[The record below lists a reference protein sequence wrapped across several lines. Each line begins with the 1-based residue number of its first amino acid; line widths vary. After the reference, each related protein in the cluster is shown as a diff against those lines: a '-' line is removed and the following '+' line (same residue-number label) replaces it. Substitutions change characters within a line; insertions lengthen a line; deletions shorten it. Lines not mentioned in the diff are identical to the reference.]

1 MEKKLVQIEIDGENL
16 EVEAGTSILEAAE
29 ILNISRAT
37 LYNKLNKYNIERE

>member
-1 MEKKLVQIEIDGENL
+1 VLNALKKSNNNI
-16 EVEAGTSILEAAE
+16 SKAAE